1 LYLGHVQYATFQKE
15 KKGLN
20 HEDSV
25 NSLACL
31 SRLLKHVTLV
41 TLLCTN
47 KHTQVSKPT
56 ELIKTY
62 FMVYIDLHVYI
73 YIPQHTGTTDQ
84 NGSSLSCTQVPN
96 ISDQIFGAD

>member
-1 LYLGHVQYATFQKE
+1 MAAFGQAKRGDDGVGVQYVTFQKE

-47 KHTQVSKPT
+47 KHTQVSKLT
-56 ELIKTY
+56 ELSK
-62 FMVYIDLHVYI
+62 H
-73 YIPQHTGTTDQ
+73 
-84 NGSSLSCTQVPN
+84 
-96 ISDQIFGAD
+96 ISWSI